1 MGVMS
6 GPGRPQVWSG
16 AVAGHFRLADMLLMR
31 AVSIALA
38 LIEAT
43 LALRLLFPFMRVPK
57 SLDQY
62 VPGLVTI
69 SDWLMAPFKLFLQP
83 FSLNELS
90 KLPGGSE
97 LGYKDYLDKLD
108 TTVLVAMIGW
118 AIIGSVLLFVL
129 RMMARPR

>member
-1 MGVMS
+1 
-6 GPGRPQVWSG
+6 
-16 AVAGHFRLADMLLMR
+16 MLLIR
-31 AVSIALA
+31 LVSLVLA
-38 LIEAT
+38 LIEAV

-57 SLDQY
+57 SLNDY
-62 VPGLVTI
+62 VPVLVTL

-83 FSLNELS
+83 FSLHELS

-118 AIIGSVLLFVL
+118 AIIGSLVLLIL
-129 RMMARPR
+129 RALVRTR